1 MFARSTRSIAALA
14 VAAGFVTTVW
24 AQGAAGVSV
33 SSNDRDASR
42 EVRPQT
48 ISAVETQDPPL
59 APEAEYRAQYQALM
73 KEFSAVARGL
83 WEAKTDE
90 DRKAVAERAVK
101 LSPRFLEL
109 AEQDPGS
116 AVARDCLVQLVAQ
129 EIWLE
134 NNTSHP
140 GREGESLEDQ
150 AIALLLKHHLASDQL
165 GEACTRMCYG
175 FRKQCE
181 VFLRT
186 VAEKSPHREVQ
197 GLACLRLA
205 QFLNGRLRRLDLIDG
220 QPEMA
225 RRYAGLFGESY
236 VEELRLTNRV
246 EAIKEVEAL
255 FMRAADKFGDIALP
269 WDGNVAATAKS
280 ELVEI
285 RTLAL
290 GMQAPEIEGED
301 SDGKQF
307 KLSDYR
313 GKVVLLY
320 FWSEY

>member
-1 MFARSTRSIAALA
+1 MLAHSTRSIAALA
-14 VAAGFVTTVW
+14 LAASVVATRVNANPSSC
-24 AQGAAGVSV
+24 GATREL
-33 SSNDRDASR
+33 SSQSN
-42 EVRPQT
+42 
-48 ISAVETQDPPL
+48 SAVAGQDAPV
-59 APEAEYRAQYQALM
+59 APEARYQALL
-73 KEFSAVARGL
+73 KEWAAVARGL

-109 AEQDPGS
+109 AESDPS
-116 AVARDCLVQLVAQ
+116 APIALDSLVQVVMQ

-134 NNTSHP
+134 NNTAHP
-140 GREGESLEDQ
+140 GRDGESLEDR
-150 AIALLLKHHLASDQL
+150 AIALLLKHHLASDKL

-225 RRYAGLFGESY
+225 TRYAGLFGKSY
-236 VEELRLTNRV
+236 IEELRLTNRV

-255 FMRAADKFGDIALP
+255 FVRAADKFGDIALP
-269 WDGNVAATAKS
+269 WDGTVAATAKL

-285 RTLAL
+285 RTLAV

-301 SDGKQF
+301 QDGKQF